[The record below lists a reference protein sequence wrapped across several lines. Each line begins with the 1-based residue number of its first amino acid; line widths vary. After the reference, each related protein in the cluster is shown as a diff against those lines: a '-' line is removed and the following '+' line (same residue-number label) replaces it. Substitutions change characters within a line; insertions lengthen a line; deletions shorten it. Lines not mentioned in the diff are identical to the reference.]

1 LYIHIL
7 KTAVLDITPVKN
19 KFVEL
24 FDQPCKLYSSP
35 GRINLIGEHTDYNE
49 GFVLP
54 AAIDKEA
61 VFAIALNNNQKFRF
75 FALDLDE
82 YYEAENI
89 EIATKEF
96 QWANYLLGVLAQF
109 EKEGINVNGIDCVF
123 GSNIPVGAGL
133 SSSAAI
139 ECGFAYGVNDLLKT
153 GFADHKLVLMAQKA
167 EHEYTGVMCG
177 VMDQFASVFGRANH
191 VILLDCRD
199 YSHQYFPFK
208 IKDYSIVLCDTNV
221 KHSLASSEYNV
232 RRRECEEGV
241 EILKKYNPDISALR
255 DVTSG
260 FLQSHESDL
269 PPVVSNRCKY
279 VVEENERVNLACKL
293 LSASDM
299 KDFGKLMY
307 QSHEGLKDQYEVSCR
322 ELDILVE
329 ATLTMDYVLGAR
341 MMGGGFGGCTINLVK
356 TTELE
361 TFKKRIA
368 SQYYEQLQR
377 DITFYDVNI
386 GDGTKS
392 IS

>member
-1 LYIHIL
+1 LYIHIF
-7 KTAVLDITPVKN
+7 KPAVLDITLVKN
-19 KFVEL
+19 KFTEL
-24 FDQPCKLYSSP
+24 FNSSCKLYSSP

-61 VFAIALNNNQKFRF
+61 IFAIAFNNNQKFRF
-75 FALDLDE
+75 FALDLNE
-82 YYEAENI
+82 YYETKNI
-89 EIATKEF
+89 EIASKEF

-109 EKEGINVNGIDCVF
+109 EKEGIKIKGIDCVF
-123 GSNIPVGAGL
+123 GSDIPVGAGL

-139 ECGFAYGVNDLLKT
+139 ECGFAFGVNDLLKT

-167 EHEYTGVMCG
+167 EHEYAGVMCG
-177 VMDQFASVFGRANH
+177 VMDQFASVFGRKDH

-208 IKDYSIVLCDTNV
+208 IRDYSIVLCDTNV

-241 EILKKYNPDISALR
+241 EILKKYNPGISALR
-255 DVTSG
+255 DVSSG
-260 FLQSHESDL
+260 FLHRNESDL
-269 PPVVSNRCKY
+269 PPIVYKRCKY
-279 VVEENERVNLACKL
+279 VVEENERVSLACKL
-293 LSASDM
+293 LSASDI

-307 QSHEGLKDQYEVSCR
+307 QSHEGLKNQYEVSCR

-329 ATLTMDYVLGAR
+329 ATLNMDYVLGAR
-341 MMGGGFGGCTINLVK
+341 MMGGGFGGCTINLLK
-356 TTELE
+356 TTKID
-361 TFKKRIA
+361 TFKKLLA
-368 SQYYEQLQR
+368 SYYYEQLQS
-377 DITFYDVNI
+377 DISFYNVNI

-392 IS
+392 SS